1 MFPPVNGKKSWEGTC
16 GNLVV
21 SFMTGM
27 ILLYLYCHY
36 PLGRSFAASLTGAAA
51 GAFTE
56 LISSSEW
63 DTVTVPAVIL
73 AVMLVML

>member
-1 MFPPVNGKKSWEGTC
+1 
-16 GNLVV
+16 
-21 SFMTGM
+21 M